1 MTAELIKLYH
11 LAPPRINN
19 PSFLLFQ
26 ISQSPIL
33 VSLLLIG
40 GIIIFCSI
48 IHNIKI
54 PLNKIYM

>member
-1 MTAELIKLYH
+1 MSAEEMTAELIKLYH

-19 PSFLLFQ
+19 PS
-26 ISQSPIL
+26 PIL
-33 VSLLLIG
+33 VSLLLIK

-54 PLNKIYM
+54 SLNKIYM